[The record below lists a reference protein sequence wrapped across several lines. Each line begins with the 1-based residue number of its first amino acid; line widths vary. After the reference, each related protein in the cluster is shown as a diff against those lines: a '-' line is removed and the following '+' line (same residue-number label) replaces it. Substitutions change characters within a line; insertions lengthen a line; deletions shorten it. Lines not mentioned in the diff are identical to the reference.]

1 MRVCQVGISLN
12 SSPKQTKQFTR
23 YDKYITYTS
32 FANNIKGEPL
42 GEPLSEPLSEPLG
55 ESLIGTYLKA
65 ELVFV
70 FIFLRM

>member
-12 SSPKQTKQFTR
+12 SSPKQTKQCTR

-42 GEPLSEPLSEPLG
+42 GEPLSEPLSEPL
-55 ESLIGTYLKA
+55 IGTYLKA